1 MPELSKMNYFE
12 NDGFWTFFLQLHS
25 RTSRQN
31 EYYQFFTFSSIIIIN
46 NIILI
51 IIIIILL

>member
-12 NDGFWTFFLQLHS
+12 NDGFWTFFLQLPS